1 MKIPFGAVLMVAA
14 VAAGGARMGAQQEM
28 RTVWDGVYTSEQ
40 STRGKGLYAQTC
52 ANCHGAGLEGIDMSP
67 ALTGGAFMSNWN
79 DLTVGDLAERIRTTM
94 PMDRPGTMT
103 RDEIADVTAFMLEA
117 NKFPSGSSALPEQVP
132 AMRQIRILAQKP
144 TASH

>member
-1 MKIPFGAVLMVAA
+1 MKIPFGVVLMAA
-14 VAAGGARMGAQQEM
+14 AIAAGGARMGAQQEM
-28 RTVWDGVYTSEQ
+28 RTVWDGVYTPEQ
-40 STRGKGLYAQTC
+40 STRGKALYAQVC

-67 ALTGGAFMSNWN
+67 ALTGGAFTSNWN

-103 RDEIADVTAFMLEA
+103 RDEVADVTAFMLEA
-117 NKFPSGSSALPEQVP
+117 NKFPSGETALPEQVP
-132 AMRQIRILAQKP
+132 AMRQIRILAQRP